1 LNSRTNTLPV
11 FFSVN
16 SNTCGFLIVVGY
28 FVDANLQQIIQT
40 TKSFFQ
46 ENSIYGKK
54 K

>member
-1 LNSRTNTLPV
+1 
-11 FFSVN
+11 
-16 SNTCGFLIVVGY
+16 VVGY

-46 ENSIYGKK
+46 KNNIYGKK

>member
-1 LNSRTNTLPV
+1 
-11 FFSVN
+11 
-16 SNTCGFLIVVGY
+16 VVGY